1 MTEMQPVEPRGGI
14 RGGWLSWVIVLVLL
28 VAVLAVV
35 YVWQSGSDD
44 DEDDGQAASSGIV
57 IADAWVRA
65 TTGIAV
71 APDVT
76 GEAAEM
82 QNDAPSMAAGT
93 MEATAGMGDMDGMD
107 MPTAEATDS
116 MAGMDMGAPAE
127 TITAAY
133 MTITNN
139 ADEDDVLTGVTCADA
154 REVQIHETTMN
165 GDVMQMR
172 PLTDGLTI
180 PADSSVT
187 LEPGG
192 FHMMLIGIDA
202 AFEPGQTVELVLTFA
217 SGKELTV
224 DAEVR
229 TGME

>member
-44 DEDDGQAASSGIV
+44 GDEDNGDAASSGIV
-57 IADAWVRA
+57 IENAWVRA
-65 TTGIAV
+65 TTGFAD
-71 APDVT
+71 AT
-76 GEAAEM
+76 ESMGEMEMPAA
-82 QNDAPSMAAGT
+82 DAT
-93 MEATAGMGDMDGMD
+93 E
-107 MPTAEATDS
+107 S
-116 MAGMDMGAPAE
+116 MAGMDMGTPAE

>member
-1 MTEMQPVEPRGGI
+1 MTEMQPVQPRRGI
-14 RGGWLSWVIVLVLL
+14 RGGWLVGVIVLVLL

-35 YVWQSGSDD
+35 YIWQNGSE
-44 DEDDGQAASSGIV
+44 DEDDGRAASSGIV

-76 GEAAEM
+76 GEAADM
-82 QNDAPSMAAGT
+82 QADAPSMTVGT
-93 MEATAGMGDMDGMD
+93 AEATAAMGDMGEMV
-107 MPTAEATDS
+107 MPTAEATES
-116 MAGMDMGAPAE
+116 MDGMDMIAPAE

-172 PLTDGLTI
+172 ELADGLAI
-180 PADSSVT
+180 PAGETVT

-192 FHMMLIGIDA
+192 FHMMLLGADDNL
-202 AFEPGQTVELVLTFA
+202 EPGQTVDLVLTFA
-217 SGKELTV
+217 SGKEITV
-224 DAEVR
+224 TADVR